1 MARKWVRLALSW
13 LAAALLAA
21 VVAGCGEGGAE
32 SGATVRVYVS
42 APLHGAEAAAGR
54 RLCAGARAGAARA
67 GGEVEDLELKVVCLD
82 AADGTGRWTLAK
94 VGSNARTATEDS
106 TTVAYVGEP
115 DPRARKQSRPIVDAA
130 EIAEIS
136 GVSGEEAVAAVIA
149 AIGEGDASKPRDAVF
164 KAEG

>member
-1 MARKWVRLALSW
+1 MSRPLSI
-13 LAAALLAA
+13 LVACLFVA
-21 VVAGCGEGGAE
+21 VLVSGCGESGAE
-32 SGATVRVYVS
+32 AGARVTVYVS
-42 APLHGAEAAAGR
+42 APLHGAEAAAGG
-54 RLCAGARAGAARA
+54 RLCAGARDGAAKA
-67 GGEVEDLELKVVCLD
+67 GGEVEDLKLAVVCLD
-82 AADGTGRWTLAK
+82 AAGDGGRWTLAK

-136 GVSGEEAVAAVIA
+136 GVSGEQAVAAVIE

>member
-1 MARKWVRLALSW
+1 MSRLPPILVACLLGAV
-13 LAAALLAA
+13 LAS
-21 VVAGCGEGGAE
+21 GCGEGGAE
-32 SGATVRVYVS
+32 AGARVTVYVS
-42 APLHGAEAAAGR
+42 APLHGADAAVGR
-54 RLCAGARAGAARA
+54 RLCAGARDGAAKA
-67 GGEVEDLELKVVCLD
+67 GGEVEDLKLEVVCLD
-82 AADGTGRWTLAK
+82 AAGDGGRWTLAK

-106 TTVAYVGEP
+106 TSVAYVGEP

-149 AIGEGDASKPRDAVF
+149 AIREGDAGKPRDAVF

>member
-1 MARKWVRLALSW
+1 MSRPLSI
-13 LAAALLAA
+13 LVACLFVA
-21 VVAGCGEGGAE
+21 VLGSGCGESGAE
-32 SGATVRVYVS
+32 AGARVTVYVS
-42 APLHGAEAAAGR
+42 APLHGAEATAGK
-54 RLCAGARAGAARA
+54 RLCAGARDGAARA
-67 GGEVEDLELKVVCLD
+67 GGEVEDLKLKVVCLD
-82 AADGTGRWTLAK
+82 AAGDGGRWTLAK

-136 GVSGEEAVAAVIA
+136 GVSGEQAVAAVIA
-149 AIGEGDASKPRDAVF
+149 AIREGDASKPRDAVF